1 MHNSYIF
8 RRQSFIIMSISFNKA
23 DKSATLGNRTALKS
37 FLEKQIKKEGLII
50 ENLQYVFCSDKY
62 LLDINKQ
69 FLAHDYYTDIIS
81 FDLSEQKG
89 QLIGDIYISVD
100 RVKENAKTMGTTQV
114 NELLRVI
121 FHGAL
126 HFCGYKDKKPADVKL
141 MRSMEDKWLKAFFK
155 LTGH

>member
-1 MHNSYIF
+1 
-8 RRQSFIIMSISFNKA
+8 MSISFNKA

-37 FLEKQIKKEGLII
+37 FLEKQIKKEGLVI

-100 RVKENAKTMGTTQV
+100 RVKENAKTMGTTQG

-141 MRSMEDKWLKAFFK
+141 MRSMEDKWLKAFLK
-155 LTGH
+155 LVG